1 MIRQQDL
8 AQWLIQRAARSAP
21 PLLAERLE
29 EEWLADLAA
38 RQGFIAR
45 LRFGVGCCWA
55 TRVIAYEHCAAAVSA
70 AAASSTGSKTMSAYV
85 RQTDTFVSQR
95 TLTFL
100 IIIGLHVAIIYA
112 FANGMVHGVIR
123 VFTDR
128 VVVVR
133 VTDPPPHP
141 APPLPPPVIQQPT
154 LTSKLDPVE
163 KLKVEIAE
171 DPVPVNVDPNL
182 DRIIAE
188 QGPPAPPVHVVKRVL
203 GGLGTGFPNTD
214 DFYPPQEIRN
224 HREGAPIVRT
234 CVDEKG
240 RLNAAPTLVQSSGTA
255 GLDEGALRLAKAG
268 SGHYRPT
275 TEDGQPV
282 VSCYDFRVVFHIRD

>member
-8 AQWLIQRAARSAP
+8 AQWLIQHAARSAP

-29 EEWLADLAA
+29 EEWLADLEA

-55 TRVIAYEHCAAAVSA
+55 TRVIAYEHCAATVSA
-70 AAASSTGSKTMSAYV
+70 AAASSTGSKTMSAYL

-123 VFTDR
+123 VFTDI
-128 VVVVR
+128 VVVP
-133 VTDPPPHP
+133 VTDPPRHP

-154 LTSKLDPVE
+154 AFLKPDPIE
-163 KLKVEIAE
+163 KLVIPVIE
-171 DPVPVNVDPNL
+171 DPVPVVVDPNP
-182 DRIIAE
+182 DRIIGTE
-188 QGPPAPPVHVVKRVL
+188 GPPAPPVHLVKRVL
-203 GGLGTGFPNTD
+203 GGPGTGFPHTD
-214 DFYPPQEIRN
+214 DFYPPQAIRN
-224 HREGAPIVRT
+224 HQEGASTVRA

-240 RLNAAPTLVQSSGTA
+240 RLNAAPTVVQSSGTTS
-255 GLDEGALRLAKAG
+255 LDEGAIRLAKAG

-282 VSCYDFRVVFHIRD
+282 PSCYDYRVVFHMKD